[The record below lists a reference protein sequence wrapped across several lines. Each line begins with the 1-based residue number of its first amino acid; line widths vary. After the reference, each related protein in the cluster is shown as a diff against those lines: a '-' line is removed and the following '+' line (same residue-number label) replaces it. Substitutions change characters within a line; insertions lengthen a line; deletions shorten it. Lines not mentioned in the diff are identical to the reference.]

1 MIDRLVICNTDPLVI
16 QNEISLL
23 RNKYKG
29 TVLSSEEDPTEV
41 VFKLRNK
48 HIFTYHLTTMTNDL
62 DTGILL
68 NSFKQIEELNL
79 LVSLGLSEKEI
90 KELLNT

>member
-1 MIDRLVICNTDPLVI
+1 MINRLVICNTDPLVI

-23 RNKYKG
+23 CNKYKG
-29 TVLSSEEDPTEV
+29 TVLSNEEDPTEV
-41 VFKLRNK
+41 VFLLRDK
-48 HIFTYHLTTMTNDL
+48 RIFTYHVTTMNNGS

-68 NSFKQIEELNL
+68 NSFNQIEKLNL
-79 LVSLGLSEKEI
+79 LVSLGLSEDEI